1 MSFFCLWPLFT
12 HAPTCDWC
20 IYVVLCHDWF
30 VQLAYLYASC
40 SKLFTSPSGVRRQ
53 LLNATPAHNA
63 VPFICQGWYA
73 SGENVNPPALSAKQT
88 NAHTHTLTHT
98 EIQKPLNI
106 IGSEELCDKKQG
118 LTWNKIVFSEKQYR
132 LLKIAIWKVKK
143 NEGFREREM
152 EKTNSQHCNMV
163 WNAHS
168 FIKFNQVFIPL
179 FSAQSHLYTSQN

>member
-1 MSFFCLWPLFT
+1 MLLLVIGASTWFFVMIGLFNWHICML
-12 HAPTCDWC
+12 HAPNYLHPPVESEGNYLTPRRPTMPFLSSVKADMPPERTS
-20 IYVVLCHDWF
+20 IHLLC
-30 VQLAYLYASC
+30 
-40 SKLFTSPSGVRRQ
+40 
-53 LLNATPAHNA
+53 LLNR
-63 VPFICQGWYA
+63 
-73 SGENVNPPALSAKQT
+73 QT
-88 NAHTHTLTHT
+88 RKHTHSHT